1 MVAQSINK
9 SFEKC
14 YLIKIFPKISPMK
27 SLKIVAVLALVGL
40 LSSCAKKYTCPTYLK
55 NDTDKK
61 ETKV

>member
-1 MVAQSINK
+1 
-9 SFEKC
+9 
-14 YLIKIFPKISPMK
+14 MK

-55 NDTDKK
+55 NDADKK